1 MPRFF
6 PFVVHPSTYW
16 RNVHGELRVSW
27 TTEISSP
34 GLNRRYSRLASGLGT
49 LSGINGWQRWMPL
62 TLFSSLESQTI
73 GKSFRQHHFKVKL
86 PLFNHRDWW
95 YVIIVIFR
103 LNCNS
108 SLCQLVIHQKHS
120 CSCPLWVWQR
130 IACSDCSRIYIS
142 DQNVTLCMLGIFA
155 RPHVDLHHPPA
166 QNTCLASLANSFQE
180 NATRFT
186 TRRFWRL

>member
-1 MPRFF
+1 MWQLREIHTAPWCLDFF
-6 PFVVHPSTYW
+6 PFVVHPYTCW

-34 GLNRRYSRLASGLGT
+34 GLNRRYSRLSSGLGT

-62 TLFSSLESQTI
+62 TLFSRITNNWEILQ
-73 GKSFRQHHFKVKL
+73 FRQHYFKAKS
-86 PLFNHRDWW
+86 PLSNHRDWW

-108 SLCQLVIHQKHS
+108 SLCQLLIHQKHS

-130 IACSDCSRIYIS
+130 FACSKCSRIYLTKMWHCVCLES
-142 DQNVTLCMLGIFA
+142 LPGHMLI
-155 RPHVDLHHPPA
+155 
-166 QNTCLASLANSFQE
+166 C
-180 NATRFT
+180 T
-186 TRRFWRL
+186 TRPPKTHVWPA